1 MKDSTIALFCCLD
14 DFAKLFEDW
23 ERHHLL
29 PSSRQRWRHG
39 KLSLGEMLFIMVLF
53 HISPYK
59 DFKHFWFYGLR
70 HQYRDCFGELPSYS
84 RFVRLMPRL
93 LLPLYMLLH
102 YFRGE
107 QTGIYFADS
116 TKLAVCHNARISRNR
131 VFRGLAKRG
140 RMPWAGSCKDDR
152 KPLEALTAA
161 LQGKVFADKGYLSK
175 TLLERLWQ
183 RGLHLVTIIRRN
195 MKNYLMPL
203 LNKLLLR
210 KRFIIET
217 LFNKLES
224 GMGLEHTRHRS
235 PLMPW
240 SILSPAWRL
249 TPWPNPREPLPTA
262 APSPSPTAQAFP
274 DLIRNWGYVSGHSP
288 RLHRHAASFQNATA
302 SPSSSVSSH
311 HHVPFYYS
319 SLMVALR

>member
-1 MKDSTIALFCCLD
+1 MEAPTIALFCCLD
-14 DFAKLFEDW
+14 DFAKLFEDR

-29 PSSRQRWRHG
+29 SFSRQRWRHG
-39 KLSLGEMLFIMVLF
+39 KLSLGEMFFIMVLF

-59 DFKHFWFYGLR
+59 DFKHFRFYGLR

-140 RMPWAGSCKDDR
+140 RSAMGWFFGFK
-152 KPLEALTAA
+152 LHL
-161 LQGKVFADKGYLSK
+161 LINHKVFADKGYLSK

-183 RGLHLVTIIRRN
+183 RGLHLVTSIRRN
-195 MKNYLMPL
+195 MKNYLIPL
-203 LNKLLLR
+203 LDKLCLR
-210 KRFIIET
+210 RRFIIET

-235 PLMPW
+235 PINALVHIV
-240 SILSPAWRL
+240 SCL
-249 TPWPNPREPLPTA
+249 A
-262 APSPSPTAQAFP
+262 AYTLAQPKGTIA
-274 DLIRNWGYVSGHSP
+274 NSGHIP
-288 RLHRHAASFQNATA
+288 IPTC
-302 SPSSSVSSH
+302 
-311 HHVPFYYS
+311 S
-319 SLMVALR
+319 SLP

>member
-1 MKDSTIALFCCLD
+1 MEGPTIALFCCLD
-14 DFAKLFEDW
+14 DFAKLFEDR
-23 ERHHLL
+23 EHHHLL

-59 DFKHFWFYGLR
+59 DFKHFRFYGLR
-70 HQYRDCFGELPSYS
+70 HQYRECFGELPSYS

-93 LLPLYMLLH
+93 LLPLYSCCIIFAGNKPASTLPTAPSWQSAIMPASAT
-102 YFRGE
+102 
-107 QTGIYFADS
+107 TGFS
-116 TKLAVCHNARISRNR
+116 GVWPSVVAV
-131 VFRGLAKRG
+131 
-140 RMPWAGSCKDDR
+140 PWAGSCKDDR

-175 TLLERLWQ
+175 ALLERLWQ
-183 RGLHLVTIIRRN
+183 RGLHLVTSIRRN

-203 LNKLLLR
+203 LDKLLLC

-235 PLMPW
+235 PINALVHIV
-240 SILSPAWRL
+240 SCL
-249 TPWPNPREPLPTA
+249 A
-262 APSPSPTAQAFP
+262 AYTLAQPKGTITNSGHIPIPTAQAFP
-274 DLIRNWGYVSGHSP
+274 DLIRNWGC
-288 RLHRHAASFQNATA
+288 R
-302 SPSSSVSSH
+302 
-311 HHVPFYYS
+311 
-319 SLMVALR
+319 M

>member
-1 MKDSTIALFCCLD
+1 
-14 DFAKLFEDW
+14 
-23 ERHHLL
+23 
-29 PSSRQRWRHG
+29 
-39 KLSLGEMLFIMVLF
+39 MVLF

-59 DFKHFWFYGLR
+59 DFKHFRFYGLR

-131 VFRGLAKRG
+131 VFQGLAKRG
-140 RMPWAGSCKDDR
+140 RSSMGWFFGFKLHLLINHKGQLMAFTITDGSKDER

-183 RGLHLVTIIRRN
+183 RGLHLVTSIRRN

-203 LNKLLLR
+203 LDKLLLR

-217 LFNKLES
+217 LFNKLKS

-262 APSPSPTAQAFP
+262 TTSPSPTAQAFP
-274 DLIRNWGYVSGHSP
+274 DLIRNWGYPITTTPDRILPVASWRIQAEGLTGSHS
-288 RLHRHAASFQNATA
+288 
-302 SPSSSVSSH
+302 SPNLGSAPSRSQTSS
-311 HHVPFYYS
+311 
-319 SLMVALR
+319 

>member
-1 MKDSTIALFCCLD
+1 MEDSTIALFCCLD

-70 HQYRDCFGELPSYS
+70 HQYRGCFGELPSYS

-116 TKLAVCHNARISRNR
+116 TKLAFCHNARISRNR

-140 RMPWAGSCKDDR
+140 RSSMGWFFGFKLHLLINHKGQLMAFTITDGSKDDR

-175 TLLERLWQ
+175 ALLERLWQ
-183 RGLHLVTIIRRN
+183 RGLHLVTSIRRN
-195 MKNYLMPL
+195 MKNHLMPL
-203 LNKLLLR
+203 LDKLLLR

-217 LFNKLES
+217 LFNKLKS

-235 PLMPW
+235 PINALVHIV
-240 SILSPAWRL
+240 SCL
-249 TPWPNPREPLPTA
+249 A
-262 APSPSPTAQAFP
+262 AYTLAQPKGTIA
-274 DLIRNWGYVSGHSP
+274 NSGHIP
-288 RLHRHAASFQNATA
+288 IPNC
-302 SPSSSVSSH
+302 
-311 HHVPFYYS
+311 S
-319 SLMVALR
+319 SLP

>member
-1 MKDSTIALFCCLD
+1 MTKET
-14 DFAKLFEDW
+14 
-23 ERHHLL
+23 
-29 PSSRQRWRHG
+29 PSPGPLIRSWG
-39 KLSLGEMLFIMVLF
+39 
-53 HISPYK
+53 YK

-116 TKLAVCHNARISRNR
+116 TKLAVCHNAHISRNR

-140 RMPWAGSCKDDR
+140 RSAMGGSCKDDR

-175 TLLERLWQ
+175 ALLERLWQ
-183 RGLHLVTIIRRN
+183 RGLHLVTSIRRN

-203 LNKLLLR
+203 LNKLLSR

-217 LFNKLES
+217 LFNKLKS
-224 GMGLEHTRHRS
+224 DMGLEHTRHRS
-235 PLMPW
+235 PLMP
-240 SILSPAWRL
+240 
-249 TPWPNPREPLPTA
+249 
-262 APSPSPTAQAFP
+262 
-274 DLIRNWGYVSGHSP
+274 
-288 RLHRHAASFQNATA
+288 
-302 SPSSSVSSH
+302 
-311 HHVPFYYS
+311 
-319 SLMVALR
+319 